1 MAFSSDNSALQ
12 TLCDIAQATVDMAY
26 IIIIITIMIQLLIII
41 TVVIV
46 IIIIIIVEAQH
57 CTKDTIKIK

>member
-1 MAFSSDNSALQ
+1 VAFSSDNSALQ

-46 IIIIIIVEAQH
+46 IIIIVEAQH

>member
-46 IIIIIIVEAQH
+46 IIIIVEAQH